1 MFVSDYYQAL
11 QRNITPYRDCY
22 FCSGVCNR
30 RQFCLPLSAC
40 SVRALELFFDLLEFR
55 RFFLLCAYLLIKEN
69 VLLAFL
75 RFCFQRRLVAESPSG
90 PSLLHELRHN
100 GFILTAN
107 LYVTSPAQEPCYD
120 VLQRCPSYSC
130 LPGSLFGLGRI
141 SGMFSVIW
149 KDYAEIFT
157 PVIENLWN
165 LSLARQIWPS
175 RWKEANI
182 NPLPKVETP
191 VEYAEFR
198 GINTPYVFL
207 INLIFFIHLIIV
219 IFFSIDI
226 YFYCNV
232 RYVILSDAF

>member
-90 PSLLHELRHN
+90 PSLLHELRQN

-107 LYVTSPAQEPCYD
+107 FMPPVLRRSPVTMCCRGAQ
-120 VLQRCPSYSC
+120 
-130 LPGSLFGLGRI
+130 
-141 SGMFSVIW
+141 VIVACW
-149 KDYAEIFT
+149 A
-157 PVIENLWN
+157 
-165 LSLARQIWPS
+165 A
-175 RWKEANI
+175 
-182 NPLPKVETP
+182 
-191 VEYAEFR
+191 
-198 GINTPYVFL
+198 
-207 INLIFFIHLIIV
+207 
-219 IFFSIDI
+219 
-226 YFYCNV
+226 C
-232 RYVILSDAF
+232 SD